1 MQDQDLVQMRAD
13 LVSQQ
18 EDIDFELFAVGQGV
32 APEVQTNLRL
42 RSDAVRARIGT
53 VDSMFESRARARANV
68 VLPVSTMSK
77 SQIDSE
83 FEALMTSLRP
93 SKSIDATGELYGE

>member
-1 MQDQDLVQMRAD
+1 MQDQDLVQMRAE

-18 EDIDFELFAVGQGV
+18 EDVDFELFAVGQGV

-42 RSDAVRARIGT
+42 RSDAVRARICT
-53 VDSMFESRARARANV
+53 VDSMFESRARARARANV
-68 VLPVSTMSK
+68 VPPVSTMSK

-83 FEALMTSLRP
+83 FEALVTSLR
-93 SKSIDATGELYGE
+93 IR